1 MKIPILP
8 SSGLVVIIGY
18 AATGKTH
25 LMNDLKSKKYKARY
39 WSTDD
44 YLEYGFE
51 QALYVI
57 MEELH
62 TSVAPLKVVEGVQGY
77 RLLRKL
83 AQLGKPLPDMV
94 IECVASKEV
103 RQVRIAARGK
113 NVQATLNLDKVLSK
127 VYDDFKLLAPNP
139 KYKYVRYETK

>member
-25 LMNDLKSKKYKARY
+25 LMNDLKSKYNAHY

-44 YLEYGFE
+44 YMGYGFE
-51 QALYVI
+51 EALYVI
-57 MEELH
+57 MQGIDN
-62 TSVAPLKVVEGVQGY
+62 SKASLKVIEGVQGY

-83 AQLGKPLPDMV
+83 AQLSKPLPDMV

-103 RQVRIAARGK
+103 RQIRIAARGK

-127 VYDDFKLLAPNP
+127 VYEDFKLLAPNP